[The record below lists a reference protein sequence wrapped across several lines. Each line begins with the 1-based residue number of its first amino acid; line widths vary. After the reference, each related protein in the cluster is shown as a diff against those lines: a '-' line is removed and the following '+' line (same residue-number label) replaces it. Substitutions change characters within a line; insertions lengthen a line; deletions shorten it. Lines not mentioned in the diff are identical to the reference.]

1 MSKTAFVF
9 PGQGA
14 QYAGMGKDFYEAF
27 PESRR
32 RFEEA
37 SDCLGFSME
46 KLCFEEPERLN
57 QTEYTQPA
65 MVTVCAAILDQAVK
79 TGRKASVCAGLSLG
93 EYSALYGCGVLGF
106 ADAVK
111 AVWRRGMLMEHTVP
125 SGRGAMAAILGL
137 PAEEAERICA
147 QTKGC
152 VRIANDNCP
161 GQIVISGEKEAVE
174 EAARACRQAGA
185 RRTAYLTVSGPF
197 HSPMLEP
204 AAPEFAQVLAA
215 MDFKT
220 PQIPYVSNVTAQ
232 YVTDREKIVPL
243 LIRQIYSPVYW
254 RQSVMEMARHG
265 VDTFVEIGPGRT
277 VSSLIRKTL
286 PEARTLHIE
295 HVSDLDIFQEEAEC

>member
-14 QYAGMGKDFYEAF
+14 QYVGMGKDFYEAF
-27 PESRR
+27 PESKH
-32 RFEEA
+32 RFQEA

-65 MVTVCAAILDQAVK
+65 MVTVCGAILDQAARM
-79 TGRKASVCAGLSLG
+79 GRKASVYAGLSLG
-93 EYSALYGCGVLGF
+93 EYRALYGCGVLGF
-106 ADAVK
+106 TDAVK
-111 AVWRRGMLMEHTVP
+111 AVRRRGILMEHTVP

-137 PAEEAERICA
+137 SAEETGKICA
-147 QTKGC
+147 QVKGC
-152 VRIANDNCP
+152 VSIANDNCP

-174 EAARACRQAGA
+174 DAVQSCRQAGA
-185 RRTAYLTVSGPF
+185 RRATYLTVSGPF

-204 AAPEFAQVLAA
+204 AAPEFAEVLAA

-220 PQIPYVSNVTAQ
+220 PTVPYVSNVTAQ
-232 YVTDREKIVPL
+232 YVTDRDEIVPL
-243 LIRQIYSPVYW
+243 LIRQIYSPVCW

-295 HVSDLDIFQEEAEC
+295 HVSDLEILQEESEC

>member
-27 PESRR
+27 SESRR

-65 MVTVCAAILDQAVK
+65 MVTVCAAILDQTAK

-111 AVWRRGMLMEHTVP
+111 AVRRRGMLMEHTVP

-185 RRTAYLTVSGPF
+185 RRAAYLTVSGPF

-243 LIRQIYSPVYW
+243 LLRQIYSPVYW
-254 RQSVMEMARHG
+254 RQSVIEMARHG

-295 HVSDLDIFQEEAEC
+295 HVSDLAIFQEEAEC